1 MPWTKGVHKGSKMTV
16 FKVKD
21 CELYR
26 KSENKVFTHAV
37 IFRNISGGSVS
48 PELNATFHVSLK
60 LAEKQ
65 MQAMAKLN
73 YIVPLE
79 IAEVEVA

>member
-1 MPWTKGVHKGSKMTV
+1 MTT

-37 IFRNISGGSVS
+37 IFRNVSGGSVS
-48 PELNATFHVSLK
+48 PEPAATFHVSLK
-60 LAEKQ
+60 LAEKE
-65 MQAMAKLN
+65 MQRMAK
-73 YIVPLE
+73 IDWLE
-79 IAEVEVA
+79 PVTIAEVEVA

>member
-1 MPWTKGVHKGSKMTV
+1 MTV

-26 KSENKVFTHAV
+26 KSEKKVFTHAV

-60 LAEKQ
+60 LAKKQ

-79 IAEVEVA
+79 IAEVEAASCSIHR

>member
-1 MPWTKGVHKGSKMTV
+1 MTV

-48 PELNATFHVSLK
+48 PELNATFHISLK
-60 LAEKQ
+60 LAEKE
-65 MQAMAKLN
+65 MQRMAKIDWL
-73 YIVPLE
+73 VPLA
-79 IAEVEVA
+79 IQEVEVA

>member
-1 MPWTKGVHKGSKMTV
+1 MTV

-65 MQAMAKLN
+65 MQAMAKLS

>member
-1 MPWTKGVHKGSKMTV
+1 MKIY
-16 FKVKD
+16 KVKD
-21 CELYR
+21 YELTR

-60 LAEKQ
+60 LAEKE
-65 MQAMAKLN
+65 MQRMHKIDWL
-73 YIVPLE
+73 VPLSIE
-79 IAEVEVA
+79 EVEVA

>member
-1 MPWTKGVHKGSKMTV
+1 MTV

-26 KSENKVFTHAV
+26 KSEKKVFTHAV
-37 IFRNISGGSVS
+37 LFRNTSGGSVS

-65 MQAMAKLN
+65 MQVMAKLD